1 MQLAR
6 RTLGKVAS
14 FKIALIEVFYSRGA
28 IL

>member
-6 RTLGKVAS
+6 RSLGEVAS
-14 FKIALIEVFYSRGA
+14 FKIALIEVVYGGGA